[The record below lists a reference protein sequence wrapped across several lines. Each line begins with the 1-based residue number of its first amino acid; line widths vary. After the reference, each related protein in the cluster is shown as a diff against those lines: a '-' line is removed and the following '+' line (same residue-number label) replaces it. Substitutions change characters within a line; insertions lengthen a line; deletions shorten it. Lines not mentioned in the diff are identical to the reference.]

1 MDGRDSTKKQLISE
15 TNQIRDD
22 REKKIV
28 KFRFKKFKWKLKKF
42 NVSSFIFF
50 YKIKIYSKSL
60 NIFPFSQ

>member
-28 KFRFKKFKWKLKKF
+28 KFRFKKFK
-42 NVSSFIFF
+42 
-50 YKIKIYSKSL
+50 
-60 NIFPFSQ
+60 